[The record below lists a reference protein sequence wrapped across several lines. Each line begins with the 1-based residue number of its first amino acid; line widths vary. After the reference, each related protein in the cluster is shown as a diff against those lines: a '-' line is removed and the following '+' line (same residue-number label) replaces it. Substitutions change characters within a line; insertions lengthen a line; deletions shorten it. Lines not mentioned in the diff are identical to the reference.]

1 MEQNENK
8 VKNREVYVI
17 LSVLCV
23 AVVILA
29 VAYAALSSTLEINF
43 GTVSQNVQSWNVGF
57 IPGTATATSKGTS
70 TTGLVCGSAT
80 VTTDTV
86 TVADSSISKPGDSCT
101 YKLTVKNSGSINAKL
116 STITPVDPASTSC
129 TKDGASMVCGNITYK
144 LTTDDVGTTLLTAN
158 ASLETA
164 KSQTVYLSATYT
176 GTGLQSEAVTQSGA
190 GFTLVYNQ
198 A

>member
-1 MEQNENK
+1 
-8 VKNREVYVI
+8 
-17 LSVLCV
+17 
-23 AVVILA
+23 
-29 VAYAALSSTLEINF
+29 
-43 GTVSQNVQSWNVGF
+43 
-57 IPGTATATSKGTS
+57 
-70 TTGLVCGSAT
+70 
-80 VTTDTV
+80 
-86 TVADSSISKPGDSCT
+86 
-101 YKLTVKNSGSINAKL
+101 
-116 STITPVDPASTSC
+116 
-129 TKDGASMVCGNITYK
+129 MVCGNITYK

>member
-101 YKLTVKNSGSINAKL
+101 YKLT
-116 STITPVDPASTSC
+116 
-129 TKDGASMVCGNITYK
+129 
-144 LTTDDVGTTLLTAN
+144 TDDVGTTLLTAN